1 MEQTAVPSPPATE
14 ARRPRRAW
22 PIVVAVLAGMALLAG
37 GWPLISSMLPDS
49 ESLPA
54 DIGLRLGPEPQEAA
68 LLPLAGDGW
77 RISKSESNPD
87 QQYALR
93 HGAVGLEVSYVQ
105 LEQPADADGLW
116 DGLRK
121 LGELSDSTF
130 GPPAPGRSA
139 RGLPTEEASVTED
152 GLTGTVTVYVHPDRS
167 YAIVLKELGRPD
179 APQADRA
186 AVRAAVQGLTF
197 EEPR

>member
-1 MEQTAVPSPPATE
+1 MEQTVVPAPATG
-14 ARRPRRAW
+14 ARGPRRAW
-22 PIVVAVLAGMALLAG
+22 PIVVAVLVGMALLAG
-37 GWPLISSMLPDS
+37 GWPLISSLLPDS
-49 ESLPA
+49 ENRAGRRRPA
-54 DIGLRLGPEPQEAA
+54 ARARSGGAA

-77 RISKSESNPD
+77 RISRSESNPD

-93 HGAVGLEVSYVQ
+93 HGAVGLEATYVQ

-130 GPPAPGRSA
+130 GPPAPARSA
-139 RGLPTEEASVTED
+139 RGLPSEEASVTED
-152 GLTGTVTVYVHPDRS
+152 GLTGTMTVYVHPDRS

-179 APQADRA
+179 APEADRA
-186 AVRAAVQGLTF
+186 AVRDAVQGLTF

>member
-1 MEQTAVPSPPATE
+1 MEQTVVPAPATG

-37 GWPLISSMLPDS
+37 GWPLISSLLPDS
-49 ESLPA
+49 EAVPA
-54 DIGLRLGPEPQEAA
+54 GVGLRLGPDPAESA

-87 QQYALR
+87 QRYALR
-93 HGAVGLEVSYVQ
+93 HGAVGLEASYVQ

-130 GPPAPGRSA
+130 GPPAPARSA
-139 RGLPTEEASVTED
+139 RGLPSEEASVTED

-179 APQADRA
+179 APEADRA
-186 AVRAAVQGLTF
+186 AVRDAVQGLTF

>member
-1 MEQTAVPSPPATE
+1 MERRVRPATE
-14 ARRPRRAW
+14 VSRPRRAW
-22 PIVVAVLAGMALLAG
+22 AIVVAVLAGMALLAG
-37 GWPLISSMLPDS
+37 GWPLVSSLLPDT

-54 DIGLRLGPEPQEAA
+54 GVGLRLGPDPEEAA

-77 RISKSESNPD
+77 RMSRSQSNPD
-87 QQYALR
+87 QRYALR
-93 HGAVGLEVSYVQ
+93 YGAVGLDASYVQ

-121 LGELSDSTF
+121 LGELSDSTI
-130 GPPAPGRSA
+130 GPPAPAQSA
-139 RGLPTEEASVTED
+139 RGLPTEEASVEED

-179 APQADRA
+179 APRADRTV
-186 AVRAAVQGLTF
+186 VRDAVQGLTF

>member
-1 MEQTAVPSPPATE
+1 MEQTVRPATE
-14 ARRPRRAW
+14 VSRPRRAW

-37 GWPLISSMLPDS
+37 GWPLVSSLLPDS

-54 DIGLRLGPEPQEAA
+54 GVGLRLGPDPEEAA

-77 RISKSESNPD
+77 RMSRSQSNPD
-87 QQYALR
+87 QRYALR
-93 HGAVGLEVSYVQ
+93 YGAVGLDASYVQ
-105 LEQPADADGLW
+105 LEQPADADALW

-121 LGELSDSTF
+121 LGELSDSTI
-130 GPPAPGRSA
+130 GPPARAQSA
-139 RGLPTEEASVTED
+139 RGLPTEEASVEED

-167 YAIVLKELGRPD
+167 YAVVLKDLGRPD
-179 APQADRA
+179 ASDADRTV
-186 AVRAAVQGLTF
+186 VRDAVQGLTF

>member
-1 MEQTAVPSPPATE
+1 
-14 ARRPRRAW
+14 
-22 PIVVAVLAGMALLAG
+22 VAVLVGMALLAG

-49 ESLPA
+49 ETVPA
-54 DIGLRLGPEPQEAA
+54 GVGLRLGPDPEESA

-77 RISKSESNPD
+77 RISRSKSNPE

-93 HGAVGLEVSYVQ
+93 HGAVGLEASYVQ

-121 LGELSDSTF
+121 LGELSDSTL
-130 GPPAPGRSA
+130 GPPAPAQSA
-139 RGLPTEEASVTED
+139 RGLPSEEASVTED

-179 APQADRA
+179 APEADRA
-186 AVRAAVQGLTF
+186 AAREAVQGLTF